1 MHISM
6 LSVKQ
11 PEWITQMSMNRN
23 ILNNLTL
30 PNKPYLITLNL
41 ILTMISPNQKISEA
55 ATGGVP

>member
-1 MHISM
+1 M